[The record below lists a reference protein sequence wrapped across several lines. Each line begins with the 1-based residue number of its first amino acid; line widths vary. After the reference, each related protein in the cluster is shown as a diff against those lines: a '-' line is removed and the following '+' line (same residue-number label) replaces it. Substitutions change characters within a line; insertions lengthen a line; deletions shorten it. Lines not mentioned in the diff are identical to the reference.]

1 MRRNSHTHV
10 DRFPLV
16 GLSTRCEMGVELTSA
31 YALGKQP
38 ALLYSIPNVPNVH
51 HVLACKKDSTQGIG
65 GKPFPLIIRAAAALL
80 TVDQT
85 EQQLAASGVVCVG
98 DLKIDRPKDT
108 NQGERNMHASIC
120 LHASPSRTLENL
132 SAARTGAAS
141 PPAQP
146 QIASLCPARDR
157 IGQVVCTACSA
168 PYMRPVSSREG

>member
-1 MRRNSHTHV
+1 
-10 DRFPLV
+10 
-16 GLSTRCEMGVELTSA
+16 MGVELTSA

-120 LHASPSRTLENL
+120 LHASPSRTLAVPN
-132 SAARTGAAS
+132 GAS
-141 PPAQP
+141 RRGE
-146 QIASLCPARDR
+146 SLCRAHRHSIPPLHSHRSLR
-157 IGQVVCTACSA
+157 SA
-168 PYMRPVSSREG
+168 PRGIGLDKSCVQHAVHHICVP